1 MSCNLTRKNMSN
13 PYDRSEYDKKVMEN
27 YVYKM
32 QGGVNSV
39 LPNGRLQRTQF
50 DQMMAQ
56 KWNPGHVDIKENYS
70 GGCTSCGHKKLR
82 ENYRFFK
89 GENSRSNFDEMMN
102 KKWNPSR
109 ENFKFFKGDSS
120 RTNYDLMM
128 NKKYSPM

>member
-39 LPNGRLQRTQF
+39 LPNGRLQRTQY

-56 KWNPGHVDIKENYS
+56 KWNPGHVNIKENYS

-82 ENYRFFK
+82 ENYRFF
-89 GENSRSNFDEMMN
+89 R
-102 KKWNPSR
+102 R
-109 ENFKFFKGDSS
+109 
-120 RTNYDLMM
+120 L
-128 NKKYSPM
+128 